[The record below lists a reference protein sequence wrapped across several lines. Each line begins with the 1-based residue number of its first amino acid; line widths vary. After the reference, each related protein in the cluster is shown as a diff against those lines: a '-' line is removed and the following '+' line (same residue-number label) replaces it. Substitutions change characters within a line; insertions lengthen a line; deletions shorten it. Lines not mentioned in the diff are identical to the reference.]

1 MGTPMRS
8 SLLDYI
14 EEPHA
19 APRIG
24 AGPAASPPT
33 PTPEPEPVRSCFLA
47 YAEAAETGATR
58 PASPAPVPGVPAYHT
73 PVFVPAHP
81 RYADVTDTDG
91 RPARVPFIAYE
102 LFAHPTAGTADRIDT
117 GTRTG
122 ADHTTGA
129 GTRTVAYAFTT
140 RDRLVAAL
148 GEAQPW
154 VATSIGPLAEAVGA
168 YDATVLLDPRVAPG
182 RHNWQ
187 PDDLAAY
194 AREMR

>member
-1 MGTPMRS
+1 MGTPMPSR
-8 SLLDYI
+8 LLDYI
-14 EEPHA
+14 EAEP
-19 APRIG
+19 
-24 AGPAASPPT
+24 PAAQPTGADPT
-33 PTPEPEPVRSCFLA
+33 PPRTPEPEPGQGRSRLLE
-47 YAEAAETGATR
+47 YAEAAGPGATR
-58 PASPAPVPGVPAYHT
+58 PASPSPEPGVPAYHT

-81 RYADVTDTDG
+81 RYADAADADG
-91 RPARVPFIAYE
+91 HPVRVPFIAYE
-102 LFAHPTAGTADRIDT
+102 LFDHPTAGMGT
-117 GTRTG
+117 GT
-122 ADHTTGA
+122 
-129 GTRTVAYAFTT
+129 VAFAFTT

-194 AREMR
+194 AREVR